1 MTSSG
6 CARQHLP
13 VERLEDPV
21 KPVGHAQFDELGE
34 LHIVRYAA
42 RNLELGDQEGHT
54 AAVER
59 ITTFTS
65 TDELVDGFAAF

>member
-1 MTSSG
+1 M
-6 CARQHLP
+6 
-13 VERLEDPV
+13 

-65 TDELVDGFAAF
+65 TDELVDGFAAFDLFAEKRRPRNVKWV